1 MKKGIILFCIIG
13 GICGNIF
20 AGDGGA
26 SSVPLTLQ
34 ECLVYARDHSS
45 LNEQSRYSYEQQRI
59 ALQNSAM
66 QFLPYVSASTSANI
80 SFGRGIDPETNTY
93 GTKQTLGTSFGL
105 SMSLPLFDG
114 LVNVNSYKINKS
126 YVRESKSM
134 MQMRADEVSLA
145 VIKAFYN
152 VVYCKELVHQVSAVL
167 DSDRE
172 SFRQTRRQEQL
183 GEKSRADVDEIA
195 ATVAEDEYS
204 LVYQQNQLQVAL
216 LELKSVMSWPLEQD
230 IEISTTLETPADDN
244 IFSAD
249 INILDLPAAKIAGEQ
264 LRQRKLAVRVA
275 RGNFFPSISLSAGV
289 SSSYYKTLNMGY
301 DAAPFHR
308 QFKDNMGEY
317 ISTGISFP
325 IFGRLSKYNSLRT
338 SKLSY
343 KIQQVAYDETM
354 RSLQADA
361 RRLVMNLEGARREY
375 LAAISRLTAVES
387 SHTANMRKYEL
398 GTISALELSTSTAR
412 LVQARATLTG
422 KHIQLIIQKMQYDYY
437 NGKNYIKE

>member
-1 MKKGIILFCIIG
+1 MKKGLILFLITFG
-13 GICGNIF
+13 TYANLF
-20 AGDGGA
+20 ADT
-26 SSVPLTLQ
+26 VQTEPLTLQ
-34 ECLVYARDHSS
+34 QCLVYARDHS
-45 LNEQSRYSYEQQRI
+45 LANEQSRYSYEQQRI

-114 LVNVNSYKINKS
+114 LVNVNNFKINKS

-134 MQMRADEVSLA
+134 MQMRADEVSLT

-152 VVYCKELVHQVSAVL
+152 VVYCKELVQQVSAVL
-167 DSDRE
+167 ESDRE
-172 SFRQTRRQEQL
+172 CLRQTKRQEQL
-183 GEKSRADVDEIA
+183 GAKSRADVEEMA

-204 LVYQQNQLQVAL
+204 LIHQQNQLEVAL
-216 LELKSVMSWPLEQD
+216 LELKSAMSWPLEQS
-230 IEISTTLETPADDN
+230 IEVSAKLDNPCDDN
-244 IFSAD
+244 YFSAD
-249 INILDLPAAKIAGEQ
+249 VNILNLPAAIIAGEK

-289 SSSYYKTLNMGY
+289 SSSYYKTLNMNY
-301 DAAPFHR
+301 DAPPFHR

-325 IFGRLSKYNSLRT
+325 IFGRFGKYNNLRN

-343 KIQQVAYDETM
+343 KMQQAIYNETI
-354 RSLQADA
+354 RSLQVDA

-375 LAAISRLTAVES
+375 LAAISRLTAVET
-387 SHTANMRKYEL
+387 SHAANVRKYEL
-398 GTISALELSTSTAR
+398 GTVSALELSTSTTR